1 MGALIVFNY
10 FKLIVELIRRYC
22 TFAIMHFTFPA
33 ICGTIASGYTVNIFW
48 TYLRGYVAEGICLM
62 MTEFFLMMTHH
73 ILNNM
78 TIGLISTFI
87 IIAFINIGLQ
97 LDNFMREKGFS
108 ASTAGGNL
116 AQGVIASAISL
127 GFAARGMQSIAG
139 STGSVML
146 SAAAVGGKN
155 NMALATVGSVLS
167 GQGASAASVVTA
179 MNSSFAGRVMD
190 AMPGLGGS
198 GYNTR
203 MSASEQQAMV
213 KMFNNGGRANME
225 AFTNRLNTLGADG
238 RNAVF
243 GAIQDSMINSS
254 KAGAVSMAADGF
266 AKNFGKSTADSLK
279 LSGIDKFGNLTG
291 TVNGKMGETPVTIG
305 STALNSSS
313 KKFTTPNGDDMY
325 VTFGKTAMDS
335 SNFNGISMD
344 NIVDDMSKDSLSH
357 SEFGIS
363 SKMDVDTV
371 GNFFDDRLFD
381 DPLSADN
388 WKYEYDSASGN
399 EYLRYDGVGDE
410 RMAERGID
418 EAYVAREKDGTYTF
432 TYGNN
437 SESNIDK
444 LLTSLGI
451 NSDDGQE
458 Q

>member
-22 TFAIMHFTFPA
+22 TFCLMHFTFPA

-73 ILNNM
+73 ILDNM
-78 TIGLISTFI
+78 KIGLIPTFI

-97 LDNFMREKGFS
+97 LDNFMREQGFS

-116 AQGVIASAISL
+116 AQGIIASAISL

-139 STGSVML
+139 ATGSVML
-146 SAAAVGGKN
+146 SASAVGGKN

-179 MNSSFAGRVMD
+179 MNNSFAGKVME

-203 MSASEQQAMV
+203 MSASEQEAMV

-254 KAGAVSMAADGF
+254 KAGAESMAADGF

-305 STALNSSS
+305 STALNSTS

-325 VTFGKTAMDS
+325 VTFGKTAMES

-381 DPLSADN
+381 VPLSADN

-399 EYLRYDGVGDE
+399 EYLVYDGVGDE

-418 EAYVAREKDGTYTF
+418 EAYIAREKDGTYTF

-451 NSDDGQE
+451 NTDDGQE